1 MMSGQAVGP
10 GPQENYTK
18 LFESLQADL
27 KTLASETK
35 KKYPQIKESCEEGIS
50 KLKQASSSNQ
60 PVQIYYVVNQI
71 LYPLVQGCE
80 SKDVK
85 ISKFCLNTMQRL
97 ITQQA
102 IDQKGARYITDA
114 LRTLIKAGIEEV
126 KVLQTVTLLLTSNSL
141 VHGET
146 LARNLVLCFRLH
158 FTKDSTTINTAGA
171 TVRQLVS
178 LVFERVVA
186 EDEEYSDQQVQD
198 ESNLEE
204 LKVPTNQAPKGLRP
218 CAADAFLMF
227 QDLVQLVNADQP
239 YWLIGITEMR
249 RTFGLELLE
258 SVLTNFTSVFF
269 KHPEFSFLLK
279 ERVCALVIKLFS
291 PNIKYRN
298 SVPASIQQ
306 ATPLDKPYFPI
317 SMRLLRVVAILVQK
331 YHSLLVT
338 ECEIF
343 LSLIVKFLDPEK
355 PSWQRAL
362 ALEVLHKMTVQADL
376 LTSFCNCYDLKPHA
390 TNIFQDIVN
399 NLGAYVQSL
408 FLNFNMASSNTG
420 TAATI
425 AQGSAP
431 AMLAGMPIGP
441 GVTPQPGF
449 FSRGIWLP
457 VVATFTSGQAKSTY
471 LEMLDKVEP
480 PQIPDGYG
488 ISIAYACLLDIIRSI
503 AMAIMG
509 PREEGVERRYEPTEA
524 DRKLHVQLINSSWCG
539 LLAALSPL
547 IDASTDESATENVL
561 KEIQTFASLCGLLD
575 LHTPRDAFI
584 TAICKAS
591 LPPHYALTVLYS
603 APQGIPSGPRQLPQ
617 PDAIGVGGS
626 GGQYNPANLGE
637 PDYRQQVVAVGTPLP
652 TASLPIGAQ
661 QGPVMLT
668 VKNLQC
674 MRALLLLA
682 HCHGSILGTAWHL
695 VLTTLQHLAW
705 ILGLKPSTGGSLKA
719 GRTAADSNAML
730 TTAVMADLPV
740 LSAML
745 SRLFESSQH
754 LDDVALHHLIDALCK
769 LSQEAMELAYTNREP
784 SLFAVA
790 KLLETGLVNL
800 PRVEVLWRPLT
811 NHLLEVCQHPHI
823 RMREWGVEAITYLVK
838 AALQHKYPQPLR
850 DNQKLQT
857 LLLGPLSELS
867 SVRHADVRQRQLE
880 CVLQILHGAGE
891 TLFYGWPL
899 VLGIIGAVSDHHG
912 ENLVR
917 VAFQCLQLVITDF
930 LPVMPWRCLPL
941 CVDTAAKFG
950 SQTQE
955 LNISLT
961 AVGQMW
967 NISDYFYQNQEKIC
981 ASLRGDSASV
991 FPDFPG
997 TTNMPAFDKL
1007 WMCLYARLGDL
1018 CIDPRPAVRKSASQT
1033 LFSTISAHGSLL
1045 NQPTWQAVLWQV
1057 LFPLLDKVRSLSSSA
1072 SNEKVDTSGNI
1083 LIHHS
1088 RNTAQ
1093 KQWAET
1099 QVLTLSGV
1107 ARVFNTKRQLLQSLG
1122 DFPRAWSLLL
1132 EFIENSALSKNNEVS
1147 LAALKSFQEIL
1158 YLPKSTEITDPTQ
1171 FEDSEA
1177 LWIVAWRIWLSI
1189 GLESTAPPQETE
1201 IEPYIPSQAFLTAL
1215 VQIFPAV
1222 YQHVK
1227 NKFSATDLQNL
1238 CLVLKNA
1245 VAIPVHSESTPFVLP
1260 TVPDVVLTQLQD
1272 GVLHSMELLQ
1282 KESLSTP
1289 ENLKSMISPIF
1300 IQLLYFSKLACEAPT
1315 YGKISTKH
1323 ISQVRG
1329 ISADWVTMNYV
1340 PFGEKALSMV
1350 VNLYQ
1355 KTAHEMAVID
1365 AQILKHIIETLHI
1378 PLAMKYS
1385 CPLQTTWKL
1394 AVTSLLAILHVGLPL
1409 ARNYPDHF
1417 QNMWPKLAD
1426 TLDHFLFP
1434 SSVMNTDR
1442 GAEEIQADEAVDC
1455 QVMELLRDEVLPHS
1469 QQIPHQFILRV
1480 VMLLNKG
1487 SIHSATS
1494 NIAEKNGEPKLREE
1508 FAKTCFET
1516 LLQFSLLDGLNNEI
1530 ESTAESLTE
1539 EDEGGVAGRLAV
1551 TALLH
1556 RFQEV
1561 LKRYIDDERRSGKC
1575 PLPRLSEI
1583 SFVLKAVA
1591 TLVVSLKK
1599 APANKVERSVWEQLI
1614 GLYPCLVECTVATAS
1629 SQVSRSLREALMQY
1643 HDLLRPPFVSNPPA
1657 SNGV

>member
-1 MMSGQAVGP
+1 MANTVVASSQD
-10 GPQENYTK
+10 NTSK
-18 LFESLQADL
+18 FLESLQSDL
-27 KTLASETK
+27 KVLASESK
-35 KKYPQIKESCEEGIS
+35 KKYPQIKESCEEGIT
-50 KLKQASSSNQ
+50 KIRTAMNTPGSS
-60 PVQIYYVVNQI
+60 VYYVVNQI

-80 SKDVK
+80 SKDIK
-85 ISKFCLNTMQRL
+85 IIKFCLGIMQRL

-102 IDQKGARYITDA
+102 IDQKGARYITD
-114 LRTLIKAGIEEV
+114 TLWMLMEAGTEEV
-126 KVLQTVTLLLTSNSL
+126 KVLQTVTLLLTSNAI
-141 VHGET
+141 VHGDT
-146 LARNLVLCFRLH
+146 LSRNLVLCFRLH
-158 FTKDSTTINTAGA
+158 FTKDCTTINTAGA

-186 EDEEYSDQQVQD
+186 EDEQMLDHQEAEEV
-198 ESNLEE
+198 NLEE
-204 LKVPTNQAPKGLRP
+204 LKSPTNQAPKGLGP
-218 CAADAFLMF
+218 CAADAYLMF

-239 YWLIGITEMR
+239 YWLIGITEMT

-258 SVLTNFTSVFF
+258 SVLTNFSSVFF

-317 SMRLLRVVAILVQK
+317 SMRLLRVVSILIQK

-343 LSLIVKFLDPEK
+343 LSLIVKFLDPDK
-355 PSWQRAL
+355 PTWQRAL

-376 LTSFCNCYDLKPHA
+376 LTNFCECYDLKPHA

-399 NLGAYVQSL
+399 SLGAYVHSL
-408 FLNFNMASSNTG
+408 FVNPQMIGQAG
-420 TAATI
+420 TATSTPMP
-425 AQGSAP
+425 QGTGSP
-431 AMLAGMPIGP
+431 IFTGMPVGP
-441 GVTPQPGF
+441 GISPQPGF
-449 FSRGIWLP
+449 YSRGIWLP
-457 VVATFTSGQAKSTY
+457 VVASFTSGHTKSIY
-471 LEMLDKVEP
+471 LDMLDKVEP
-480 PQIPDGYG
+480 PQIPIGYG
-488 ISIAYACLLDIIRSI
+488 ISVAYACLLDIIRSI
-503 AMAIMG
+503 ALAING
-509 PREEGVERRYEPTEA
+509 TREENAENHYKPTEFEQ
-524 DRKLHVQLINSSWCG
+524 KLHAQLITSSWCG

-561 KEIQTFASLCGLLD
+561 KAIQTYAALCGQLD
-575 LHTPRDAFI
+575 LQSPRDAYI
-584 TAICKAS
+584 TAICKGS
-591 LPPHYALTVLYS
+591 LPPHYALTVLYN
-603 APQGIPSGPRQLPQ
+603 APQGIPCARTQESN
-617 PDAIGVGGS
+617 
-626 GGQYNPANLGE
+626 QYNLSMGE
-637 PDYRQQVVAVGTPLP
+637 PDHRHQVVAVGTPLP
-652 TASLPIGAQ
+652 TASLPVGAH

-668 VKNLQC
+668 AKNLQC
-674 MRALLLLA
+674 MRALLSLA
-682 HCHGSILGTAWHL
+682 HCHGSILGSAWHL
-695 VLTTLQHLAW
+695 VLTTLQHLVW

-719 GRTAADSNAML
+719 GRSAADPNAVL
-730 TTAVMADLPV
+730 TNAVMADLPV

-769 LSQEAMELAYTNREP
+769 LSHEAMELAYSNREP

-800 PRVEVLWRPLT
+800 SRVEVLWRPLT

-838 AALQHKYPQPLR
+838 MALQYKYPQPLR

-867 SVRHADVRQRQLE
+867 SVHHGDVRQRQLE

-891 TLFYGWPL
+891 TLFHGWPL
-899 VLGIIGAVSDHHG
+899 VLDIIGAVSDHHG
-912 ENLVR
+912 EALVR
-917 VAFQCLQLVITDF
+917 IAFQCLQLVVTDF
-930 LPVMPWRCLPL
+930 LPVMPWRCLPQ

-961 AVGQMW
+961 AVGLMW
-967 NISDYFYQNQEKIC
+967 NISDYFYQNQEKLCI
-981 ASLRGDSASV
+981 SLRGDSSSV

-997 TTNMPAFDKL
+997 TTNIPPFDKL

-1018 CIDPRPAVRKSASQT
+1018 CVDSRPAVRKSASQT

-1045 NQPTWQAVLWQV
+1045 HQPTWQAVLWQV
-1057 LFPLLDKVRSLSSSA
+1057 LFPLLGKVRSLSNSA
-1072 SNEKVDTSGNI
+1072 SNEKVDTGGNI

-1107 ARVFNTKRQLLQSLG
+1107 ARVFNTKRQLLQLLG

-1158 YLPKSTEITDPTQ
+1158 YLQKGCDNNEITHSA
-1171 FEDSEA
+1171 DSEA
-1177 LWIVAWRIWLSI
+1177 LWTVAWRVWLNI
-1189 GLESTAPPQETE
+1189 GTESTTPPQENET
-1201 IEPYIPSQAFLTAL
+1201 EPYVPSQAFLTAL
-1215 VQIFPAV
+1215 VHIFPAV
-1222 YQHVK
+1222 FQHIRK
-1227 NKFSATDLQNL
+1227 KFTGTDLDKL
-1238 CLVLKNA
+1238 CVVLKNVVA
-1245 VAIPVHSESTPFVLP
+1245 VPVHGESTPYILP
-1260 TVPDVVLTQLQD
+1260 TVPDVVLTHLQD

-1282 KESLSTP
+1282 KEALNGP
-1289 ENLKSMISPIF
+1289 ENLRTMIVSIF
-1300 IQLLYFSKLACEAPT
+1300 LQLLSFSKLACEAPT
-1315 YGKISTKH
+1315 YGRIPTKH

-1329 ISADWVTMNYV
+1329 VSADWVIMNYV

-1365 AQILKHIIETLHI
+1365 GQVLKHIIEALHV
-1378 PLAMKYS
+1378 PLSMKYA
-1385 CPLQTTWKL
+1385 CPSPTTWKL
-1394 AVTSLLAILHVGLPL
+1394 AVTSLLAVLHTGLPL
-1409 ARNYPDHF
+1409 ARKYPEHF
-1417 QNMWPKLAD
+1417 QSMWPELAS
-1426 TLDHFLFP
+1426 TLDDFLFP
-1434 SSVMNTDR
+1434 KSVVNVER

-1469 QQIPHQFILRV
+1469 QYIPHQFILRV

-1487 SIHSATS
+1487 SIHSATTV
-1494 NIAEKNGEPKLREE
+1494 NIESSGEAKLREE

-1516 LLQFSLLDGLNNEI
+1516 LLQFSLLDGLNNEL
-1530 ESTAESLTE
+1530 ESDSNKNLEN
-1539 EDEGGVAGRLAV
+1539 DEGGVAGRLAV

-1561 LKRYIDDERRSGKC
+1561 LRRFIENERRSGKC

-1591 TLVVSLKK
+1591 TLVISLKK
-1599 APANKVERSVWEQLI
+1599 APPNKVDRSVWEQLI
-1614 GLYPCLVECTVATAS
+1614 GLYPCLVECTIAS
-1629 SQVSRSLREALMQY
+1629 ASGQVTRSLREALLQY
-1643 HDLLRPPFVSNPPA
+1643 HDLLKPPVNNAPTST
-1657 SNGV
+1657 GV

>member
-1 MMSGQAVGP
+1 MMVNTAVG
-10 GPQENYTK
+10 GGQENVAK
-18 LFESLQADL
+18 FLESLQSDL
-27 KTLASETK
+27 KVLSSETK
-35 KKYPQIKESCEEGIS
+35 KKYPQIRESCEEGIS
-50 KLKQASSSNQ
+50 KLRTAANS
-60 PVQIYYVVNQI
+60 PGTPIYYIVNQI

-80 SKDVK
+80 SRDVK
-85 ISKFCLNTMQRL
+85 IIKFCLGMMQRL

-102 IDQKGARYITDA
+102 VDTKGARYITDA
-114 LRTLIKAGIEEV
+114 LWMLMESGTEEV
-126 KVLQTVTLLLTSNSL
+126 KILQSVTLLLTSNTV

-178 LVFERVVA
+178 LVFERVVV
-186 EDEEYSDQQVQD
+186 EDEEFAGRAEPEDV
-198 ESNLEE
+198 NLEE
-204 LKVPTNQAPKGLRP
+204 LKIPTNQAPKGLRP
-218 CAADAFLMF
+218 CAADAYLMF

-239 YWLIGITEMR
+239 YWLIGITEMT

-258 SVLTNFTSVFF
+258 SVLTNFSSVFF

-298 SVPASIQQ
+298 SVPASVQQ

-317 SMRLLRVVAILVQK
+317 SMRLLRVVSILVQK
-331 YHSLLVT
+331 YHCLLVT

-343 LSLIVKFLDPEK
+343 LSLIVKFLDPDK
-355 PSWQRAL
+355 PAWQRAL

-376 LTSFCNCYDLKPHA
+376 LTSFCECYDLKPHA

-399 NLGAYVQSL
+399 SLGAYVQSL
-408 FLNFNMASSNTG
+408 FVNPQMMGQAGGGTG
-420 TAATI
+420 VPV
-425 AQGSAP
+425 AQGQPP
-431 AMLAGMPIGP
+431 ALLAGMPVGP
-441 GVTPQPGF
+441 GVSPQPGF
-449 FSRGIWLP
+449 YSRGIWLP

-471 LEMLDKVEP
+471 LEMLDKIEP

-488 ISIAYACLLDIIRSI
+488 ISIAYACLLDIIRSV
-503 AMAIMG
+503 ALAIEG
-509 PREEGVERRYEPTEA
+509 PREEGREQNRYKPTEIE
-524 DRKLHVQLINSSWCG
+524 RKLHTQLIISSWCG

-547 IDASTDESATENVL
+547 VDASSTDESASENVL
-561 KEIQTFASLCGLLD
+561 KAIQTFASLCGSLD
-575 LHTPRDAFI
+575 LQTPRDAFI

-603 APQGIPSGPRQLPQ
+603 APQGIPSARPQ
-617 PDAIGVGGS
+617 DPV
-626 GGQYNPANLGE
+626 QYNPANISE

-668 VKNLQC
+668 AKNLQC
-674 MRALLLLA
+674 MRALLSLA
-682 HCHGSILGTAWHL
+682 HCHGSILGSAWHL
-695 VLTTLQHLAW
+695 VLTTLQHLVW

-719 GRTAADSNAML
+719 GRTTADSNAVI

-745 SRLFESSQH
+745 SRLFESSQY

-769 LSQEAMELAYTNREP
+769 LSHEAMELAYSNREP

-867 SVRHADVRQRQLE
+867 SVRHGDVRQRQLE
-880 CVLQILHGAGE
+880 CVLQVLHGAGE
-891 TLFYGWPL
+891 TLSHGWPL
-899 VLGIIGAVSDHHG
+899 VLGIIGAVSNHHG
-912 ENLVR
+912 EALVR
-917 VAFQCLQLVITDF
+917 IAFQCLQLVVTDF

-961 AVGQMW
+961 AVGLMW
-967 NISDYFYQNQEKIC
+967 NISDYFYQNQEKLC
-981 ASLRGDSASV
+981 SSLQGDATSV

-997 TTNMPAFDKL
+997 TTNMPPFDKL

-1018 CIDPRPAVRKSASQT
+1018 CVDSRPAVRKSASQT
-1033 LFSTISAHGSLL
+1033 LFSTISAHGGLL
-1045 NQPTWQAVLWQV
+1045 HQPTWQAVLWQV

-1072 SNEKVDTSGNI
+1072 SSEKVDTSGNI

-1107 ARVFNTKRQLLQSLG
+1107 ARVFNTKRQLLQLLG

-1158 YLPKSTEITDPTQ
+1158 YLQKGGDSE
-1171 FEDSEA
+1171 EAGRSSDSEA
-1177 LWIVAWRIWLSI
+1177 LWLVAWRVWLSI
-1189 GLESTAPPQETE
+1189 GMESTTPPREGDT
-1201 IEPYIPSQAFLTAL
+1201 EPYVPSQAFLTAL
-1215 VQIFPAV
+1215 VHIFPAV
-1222 YQHVK
+1222 FQHIR
-1227 NKFSATDLQNL
+1227 NKFTGTDLQKL
-1238 CLVLKNA
+1238 CIVLKNA
-1245 VAIPVHSESTPFVLP
+1245 VAVPVHGESTPYILP
-1260 TVPDVVLTQLQD
+1260 TLPDIVLTQLQD

-1282 KESLSTP
+1282 KEVLNGTD
-1289 ENLKSMISPIF
+1289 NLRMMIGSIF
-1300 IQLLYFSKLACEAPT
+1300 LQLLSFSKLACQAPT
-1315 YGKISTKH
+1315 YGKIPTKH

-1329 ISADWVTMNYV
+1329 VSADWVTMNYV

-1350 VNLYQ
+1350 VSLYQ
-1355 KTAHEMAVID
+1355 KTAHEESVVD
-1365 AQILKHIIETLHI
+1365 GKVLEHIIEALHV
-1378 PLAMKYS
+1378 PLSMKYN
-1385 CPLQTTWKL
+1385 CPSPTTWKL
-1394 AVTSLLAILHVGLPL
+1394 AVTSLLAVLHTGLPL
-1409 ARNYPDHF
+1409 ARTYPEQF
-1417 QNMWPKLAD
+1417 SSMWTELAD
-1426 TLDHFLFP
+1426 TLDDFLFP
-1434 SSVMNTDR
+1434 KSVITTER
-1442 GAEEIQADEAVDC
+1442 GAEEVQADEAVDC

-1469 QQIPHQFILRV
+1469 QHVPHQFILRV

-1487 SIHSATS
+1487 SIHSATTTSIENS
-1494 NIAEKNGEPKLREE
+1494 NEIKLREE

-1516 LLQFSLLDGLNNEI
+1516 LLQFSLLDGLSNEI
-1530 ESTAESLTE
+1530 ETTTTEASES
-1539 EDEGGVAGRLAV
+1539 DEGGVAGRLAV

-1561 LKRYIDDERRSGKC
+1561 LRRYIEDERRSGKC
-1575 PLPRLSEI
+1575 PLPRYRLSEI

-1599 APANKVERSVWEQLI
+1599 APANKVDRSVWEQLI
-1614 GLYPCLVECTVATAS
+1614 GLYPYLVECTVATAS
-1629 SQVSRSLREALMQY
+1629 GQVSRSLREALLQY
-1643 HDLLRPPFVSNPPA
+1643 HDLLRSPTSSLPT

>member
-1 MMSGQAVGP
+1 MMASATVVGSNP
-10 GPQENYTK
+10 ENASK
-18 LFESLQADL
+18 FLEVLQSDL
-27 KTLASETK
+27 KVLASETK
-35 KKYPQIKESCEEGIS
+35 KKYPQIKESCEEGIA
-50 KLKQASSSNQ
+50 KLRTASNN
-60 PVQIYYVVNQI
+60 PGTPIYYIVNQI
-71 LYPLVQGCE
+71 LYPIVQGCE
-80 SKDVK
+80 SKDIK
-85 ISKFCLNTMQRL
+85 IIKFCLSMMQRL

-102 IDQKGARYITDA
+102 VDQKGARYITDA
-114 LRTLIKAGIEEV
+114 LWLLMESGTEEV
-126 KVLQTVTLLLTSNSL
+126 KVLQTVTLLLTSNAV
-141 VHGET
+141 VHGDT

-158 FTKDSTTINTAGA
+158 FTKDCTTINTAGA

-178 LVFERVVA
+178 LVFERVIA
-186 EDEEYSDQQVQD
+186 ENEQSSDQPESD
-198 ESNLEE
+198 EVNLEE
-204 LKVPTNQAPKGLRP
+204 LKIPTNQAPKGLGP
-218 CAADAFLMF
+218 CAADAYLMF

-239 YWLIGITEMR
+239 YWLIGITEMT

-258 SVLTNFTSVFF
+258 SVLTNFSSVFF
-269 KHPEFSFLLK
+269 KHLEFSFLLK

-298 SVPASIQQ
+298 SVPASLQQ

-317 SMRLLRVVAILVQK
+317 SMRLLRVVSILIQK

-343 LSLIVKFLDPEK
+343 LSLIVKFLDPDK
-355 PSWQRAL
+355 PTWQRAL

-376 LTSFCNCYDLKPHA
+376 LTNFCECYDLKPHA

-399 NLGAYVQSL
+399 SLGAYVHSL
-408 FLNFNMASSNTG
+408 FVNPHMMSQTG
-420 TAATI
+420 TNILHYVLNDYKINVLSVVLLIGFCFKFMAKYI
-425 AQGSAP
+425 FIIIFK
-431 AMLAGMPIGP
+431 ML
-441 GVTPQPGF
+441 
-449 FSRGIWLP
+449 
-457 VVATFTSGQAKSTY
+457 VATFTSGQAKPTY

-480 PQIPDGYG
+480 PQIPIGYG

-503 AMAIMG
+503 ALAING
-509 PREEGVERRYEPTEA
+509 LKDDNNENQIYQPSESEQ
-524 DRKLHVQLINSSWCG
+524 KLHVQLLNSSWCG

-561 KEIQTFASLCGLLD
+561 KAIQTFASLCGQLD
-575 LHTPRDAFI
+575 LQAPRDAFI

-591 LPPHYALTVLYS
+591 LPPNYALTVLYN
-603 APQGIPSGPRQLPQ
+603 APQGIPIARQQ
-617 PDAIGVGGS
+617 DS
-626 GGQYNPANLGE
+626 TQYNLTIGE

-652 TASLPIGAQ
+652 TASLPIGAH

-668 VKNLQC
+668 AKNLQC
-674 MRALLLLA
+674 MRALLSLA
-682 HCHGSILGTAWHL
+682 HCHGSILGSAWHL
-695 VLTTLQHLAW
+695 VLTTLQHLVW

-719 GRTAADSNAML
+719 GRTAADPNAVL
-730 TTAVMADLPV
+730 TNAVMADLPV

-745 SRLFESSQH
+745 SRLFESSQR

-769 LSQEAMELAYTNREP
+769 LSHEAMELAYSNREP

-800 PRVEVLWRPLT
+800 SRVEVLWRPLT

-838 AALQHKYPQPLR
+838 MALQHKYPQPLR

-867 SVRHADVRQRQLE
+867 SVRHGDVRQRQLE
-880 CVLQILHGAGE
+880 CVLQVLHGAGE
-891 TLFYGWPL
+891 TLYHGWPL

-912 ENLVR
+912 EALVR
-917 VAFQCLQLVITDF
+917 IAFQCLQLVVTDF

-961 AVGQMW
+961 AVGLMW
-967 NISDYFYQNQEKIC
+967 NISDYFYQNQEKLCIC
-981 ASLRGDSASV
+981 LRGDSSSV

-997 TTNMPAFDKL
+997 TTNMPSFDKL

-1018 CIDPRPAVRKSASQT
+1018 CVDSRPAVRKSASQT

-1045 NQPTWQAVLWQV
+1045 HQPTWQAVLWQV
-1057 LFPLLDKVRSLSSSA
+1057 LFPLLDKVRSLSNSA
-1072 SNEKVDTSGNI
+1072 SSEKVDTSGNI

-1107 ARVFNTKRQLLQSLG
+1107 ARVFNTKRQLLQMLG

-1158 YLPKSTEITDPTQ
+1158 FQPKGSDNTEVIQ
-1171 FEDSEA
+1171 SNDSEG
-1177 LWIVAWRIWLSI
+1177 LWTVTWRVWLNI
-1189 GLESTAPPQETE
+1189 GMESTAPPQEGDTD
-1201 IEPYIPSQAFLTAL
+1201 PYVPSQAFLTAL
-1215 VQIFPAV
+1215 MHIFPGV
-1222 YQHVK
+1222 FQHIR
-1227 NKFSATDLQNL
+1227 NKFIGPDLQKL
-1238 CLVLKNA
+1238 CIVLKNA
-1245 VAIPVHSESTPFVLP
+1245 VAVPVHGESTPYILP
-1260 TVPDVVLTQLQD
+1260 SMPDVVLTHLQD
-1272 GVLHSMELLQ
+1272 EVLHSMELLQ
-1282 KESLSTP
+1282 KEALNGP
-1289 ENLKSMISPIF
+1289 DNLRTMIVLIF
-1300 IQLLYFSKLACEAPT
+1300 LQLLSFSKLACEAPT
-1315 YGKISTKH
+1315 YGKIPTKH

-1329 ISADWVTMNYV
+1329 VSADWITMNYV

-1365 AQILKHIIETLHI
+1365 GQVLKYIIEALHV
-1378 PLAMKYS
+1378 PLAMKYA
-1385 CPLQTTWKL
+1385 CPSATTWKL
-1394 AVTSLLAILHVGLPL
+1394 AVTSLLAVLHTGLPL
-1409 ARNYPDHF
+1409 ARKYSEQF
-1417 QNMWPKLAD
+1417 QSMWLELAS
-1426 TLDHFLFP
+1426 TLDDFLFP
-1434 SSVMNTDR
+1434 KSVLNVER
-1442 GAEEIQADEAVDC
+1442 GVEEIQADEAVDC

-1469 QQIPHQFILRV
+1469 QHIPHQFILRV

-1487 SIHSATS
+1487 SIHSATTA
-1494 NIAEKNGEPKLREE
+1494 NIENGAETKLREE

-1516 LLQFSLLDGLNNEI
+1516 LLQFSLLDGLDNDTENSPKKSS
-1530 ESTAESLTE
+1530 ES
-1539 EDEGGVAGRLAV
+1539 DEGGIAGRLAV

-1561 LKRYIDDERRSGKC
+1561 LRRYIESERRNGKC
-1575 PLPRLSEI
+1575 PLPRYRLSEI

-1591 TLVVSLKK
+1591 TLVISLKK
-1599 APANKVERSVWEQLI
+1599 APPNKVERSVWEQLI
-1614 GLYPCLVECTVATAS
+1614 GLYPCLVECTIATTS
-1629 SQVSRSLREALMQY
+1629 GQVSRSLREALLQY
-1643 HDLLRPPFVSNPPA
+1643 HDLLRAPIHSTPTP
-1657 SNGV
+1657 NGV

>member
-1 MMSGQAVGP
+1 MANTLVASSQD
-10 GPQENYTK
+10 NTSK
-18 LFESLQADL
+18 FLESLQADL
-27 KTLASETK
+27 KYLASESK
-35 KKYPQIKESCEEGIS
+35 KKYPQIKESCEEGITKIRS
-50 KLKQASSSNQ
+50 AMSASGG
-60 PVQIYYVVNQI
+60 PIYYIVNQI

-80 SKDVK
+80 SKDIK
-85 ISKFCLNTMQRL
+85 IIKFCLGIMQRL

-102 IDQKGARYITDA
+102 IDQKGARYITD
-114 LRTLIKAGIEEV
+114 TLWMLMETGTEEV
-126 KVLQTVTLLLTSNSL
+126 KVLQTVTLLLTSNTI
-141 VHGET
+141 VHGDT

-158 FTKDSTTINTAGA
+158 FTKDCTTINTAGA

-186 EDEEYSDQQVQD
+186 EDEHTLDHPEIEEV
-198 ESNLEE
+198 NLEE
-204 LKVPTNQAPKGLRP
+204 LKTPTNQAPKGLGP
-218 CAADAFLMF
+218 CAADAYLMF

-239 YWLIGITEMR
+239 YWLIGITEMT

-258 SVLTNFTSVFF
+258 SVLTNFSSVFF

-317 SMRLLRVVAILVQK
+317 SMRLLRVVSILIQK

-343 LSLIVKFLDPEK
+343 LSLIVKFLDPDK
-355 PSWQRAL
+355 PTWQRAL

-376 LTSFCNCYDLKPHA
+376 LTNFCECYDLKPHA

-399 NLGAYVQSL
+399 SLGAYVHSL
-408 FLNFNMASSNTG
+408 FVNPQMIGQTG
-420 TAATI
+420 TAANTPI
-425 AQGSAP
+425 PQGTGSP
-431 AMLAGMPIGP
+431 IFTGMPVGP
-441 GVTPQPGF
+441 GISPQPGF
-449 FSRGIWLP
+449 YSRGIWLP
-457 VVATFTSGQAKSTY
+457 VVASFTSGHTKSTY

-480 PQIPDGYG
+480 PQIPIGYG
-488 ISIAYACLLDIIRSI
+488 ISVAYACLLDIIRSI
-503 AMAIMG
+503 ALAINDTK
-509 PREEGVERRYEPTEA
+509 EENAESHYKTTEFEH
-524 DRKLHVQLINSSWCG
+524 KLHVQLITSSWCG

-561 KEIQTFASLCGLLD
+561 KAIQTYAALCGQLD
-575 LHTPRDAFI
+575 LQSPRDAYI
-584 TAICKAS
+584 TAICKGS
-591 LPPHYALTVLYS
+591 LPPHYALTVLYN
-603 APQGIPSGPRQLPQ
+603 APQGIPCARTQESN
-617 PDAIGVGGS
+617 
-626 GGQYNPANLGE
+626 QYNLSMGE
-637 PDYRQQVVAVGTPLP
+637 PDHRHQVVAVGTPLP
-652 TASLPIGAQ
+652 TASLPVGAH

-668 VKNLQC
+668 AKNLQC
-674 MRALLLLA
+674 MRALLSLA
-682 HCHGSILGTAWHL
+682 HCHGSILGSAWHL
-695 VLTTLQHLAW
+695 VLTTLQHLVW

-719 GRTAADSNAML
+719 GRSAADPNAVL
-730 TTAVMADLPV
+730 TNAVMADLPV

-769 LSQEAMELAYTNREP
+769 LSHEAMELAYSNREP

-790 KLLETGLVNL
+790 KLLETGIVNL
-800 PRVEVLWRPLT
+800 SRVEVLWRPLT

-838 AALQHKYPQPLR
+838 MALQYKYPQPLR

-867 SVRHADVRQRQLE
+867 SVHHGDVRQRQLE

-891 TLFYGWPL
+891 TLFHGWPL
-899 VLGIIGAVSDHHG
+899 VLDIIGAVSDHHG
-912 ENLVR
+912 EALVR
-917 VAFQCLQLVITDF
+917 IAFQCLQLVVTDF
-930 LPVMPWRCLPL
+930 LPVMPWRCLPQ

-961 AVGQMW
+961 AVGLMW
-967 NISDYFYQNQEKIC
+967 NISDYFYHNQEKLC
-981 ASLRGDSASV
+981 VSLRGDSSSV

-997 TTNMPAFDKL
+997 TTNIPPFDKL

-1018 CIDPRPAVRKSASQT
+1018 CVDSRPAVRKSASQT

-1045 NQPTWQAVLWQV
+1045 HQPTWQAVLWQV
-1057 LFPLLDKVRSLSSSA
+1057 LFPLLGKVRSLSNSA
-1072 SNEKVDTSGNI
+1072 SNEKVDTGGNI

-1107 ARVFNTKRQLLQSLG
+1107 ARVFNTKRQLLQLLG

-1158 YLPKSTEITDPTQ
+1158 YLQKGCDNNEVTHSA
-1171 FEDSEA
+1171 DSEA
-1177 LWIVAWRIWLSI
+1177 LWIVAWRVWLNI
-1189 GLESTAPPQETE
+1189 GTESTTPPQENET
-1201 IEPYIPSQAFLTAL
+1201 EPYVPSQAFLTAL
-1215 VQIFPAV
+1215 VHIFPAV
-1222 YQHVK
+1222 FQHIRK
-1227 NKFSATDLQNL
+1227 KFTGTDLDKL
-1238 CLVLKNA
+1238 CVVLKNVVA
-1245 VAIPVHSESTPFVLP
+1245 VPVHGESTPYILP
-1260 TVPDVVLTQLQD
+1260 TVPDVVLTHLQD

-1282 KESLSTP
+1282 KEALNGP
-1289 ENLKSMISPIF
+1289 ENLRTMIVLIF
-1300 IQLLYFSKLACEAPT
+1300 LQLLSFSKLACEAPT
-1315 YGKISTKH
+1315 YGRIPTKH
-1323 ISQVRG
+1323 ISQIRG
-1329 ISADWVTMNYV
+1329 VSADWVIMNYV

-1365 AQILKHIIETLHI
+1365 GQVLKHIIEALHV
-1378 PLAMKYS
+1378 PLSMKYA
-1385 CPLQTTWKL
+1385 CPSSTTWKL
-1394 AVTSLLAILHVGLPL
+1394 AVTSLLAVLHTGLPL
-1409 ARNYPDHF
+1409 ARKYPEHF
-1417 QNMWPKLAD
+1417 QSMWPELAS
-1426 TLDHFLFP
+1426 TLDDFLFP
-1434 SSVMNTDR
+1434 KSVINAER

-1469 QQIPHQFILRV
+1469 QYIPHQFILRV

-1487 SIHSATS
+1487 SIHSATTV
-1494 NIAEKNGEPKLREE
+1494 NIESSGEAKLREE

-1516 LLQFSLLDGLNNEI
+1516 LLQFSLLDGLNNEL
-1530 ESTAESLTE
+1530 EPDSNKTLEN
-1539 EDEGGVAGRLAV
+1539 DEGGVAGRLAV

-1561 LKRYIDDERRSGKC
+1561 LRRFIENERRSGKC
-1575 PLPRLSEI
+1575 PLPRYRLSEI

-1591 TLVVSLKK
+1591 TLVISLKK
-1599 APANKVERSVWEQLI
+1599 APPNKVDRSVWEQLI
-1614 GLYPCLVECTVATAS
+1614 ALYPCLVECTIAS
-1629 SQVSRSLREALMQY
+1629 ASGQVTRSLREALLQY
-1643 HDLLRPPFVSNPPA
+1643 HDLLKPPLNNTPTST
-1657 SNGV
+1657 GV

>member
-1 MMSGQAVGP
+1 MSSANIVG
-10 GPQENYTK
+10 GNAQENSVK
-18 LFESLQADL
+18 FFESLQADL
-27 KTLASETK
+27 KSLSSETK
-35 KKYPQIKESCEEGIS
+35 KKYPQIKESCEEGIV
-50 KLKQASSSNQ
+50 KLRQASSNNQ
-60 PVQIYYVVNQI
+60 PGQVYYVVNQI

-80 SKDVK
+80 CKDVK

-102 IDQKGARYITDA
+102 VDQKGARYITDA
-114 LRTLIKAGIEEV
+114 LWTLMEAGIEEV

-141 VHGET
+141 VHGDT

-171 TVRQLVS
+171 TVRQLVF
-178 LVFERVVA
+178 LVFERIVA
-186 EDEEYSDQQVQD
+186 EDEQNADPQVQD
-198 ESNLEE
+198 ESNFEE
-204 LKVPTNQAPKGLRP
+204 LKVPTNQAPKALRP
-218 CAADAFLMF
+218 CAADAYLMF

-239 YWLIGITEMR
+239 YWLIGITEMT

-258 SVLTNFTSVFF
+258 SVLINFSSVFF
-269 KHPEFSFLLK
+269 KHQEFSFLLK

-298 SVPASIQQ
+298 SVPASVQQ

-317 SMRLLRVVAILVQK
+317 SMRLLRVVSILIQK

-343 LSLIVKFLDPEK
+343 LSLIVKFLDPDK
-355 PSWQRAL
+355 PPWQRAL

-399 NLGAYVQSL
+399 SLGAYVHSL
-408 FLNFNMASSNTG
+408 FVNPHISQ
-420 TAATI
+420 AAPAPVAQ
-425 AQGSAP
+425 AQGTAP

-441 GVTPQPGF
+441 GITPQPGF
-449 FSRGIWLP
+449 YSRGIWLP

-471 LEMLDKVEP
+471 LEMLDKIDP

-503 AMAIMG
+503 ALAITG
-509 PREEGVERRYEPTEA
+509 PREEGVEKKYDPTE
-524 DRKLHVQLINSSWCG
+524 DERKLHVQLINSSWCG

-603 APQGIPSGPRQLPQ
+603 APQGIPSAARQQ
-617 PDAIGVGGS
+617 QQQDVNAGIGNS
-626 GGQYNPANLGE
+626 GAQYNPANLGE
-637 PDYRQQVVAVGTPLP
+637 SDYRQQVVAVGTPLP
-652 TASLPIGAQ
+652 TTSLPIGAQ

-682 HCHGSILGTAWHL
+682 HCHGSILGSAWHL

-719 GRTAADSNAML
+719 GRTAADSNATL
-730 TTAVMADLPV
+730 TTAVMADLPI

-891 TLFYGWPL
+891 TLYHGWPL

-912 ENLVR
+912 EALVR
-917 VAFQCLQLVITDF
+917 IAFQCLQLVITDF

-997 TTNMPAFDKL
+997 TTNMPPFDKL

-1018 CIDPRPAVRKSASQT
+1018 CVDPRPAVRKSASQT
-1033 LFSTISAHGSLL
+1033 LFSTISAHGTLL
-1045 NQPTWQAVLWQV
+1045 HQPTWQAVLWQV

-1107 ARVFNTKRQLLQSLG
+1107 ARVFNTKRQLLQMLG

-1158 YLPKSTEITDPTQ
+1158 YLPKTTDNNDPAQ
-1171 FEDSEA
+1171 SEDSES

-1189 GLESTAPPQETE
+1189 GLDSTTPPQEGE

-1227 NKFSATDLQNL
+1227 NKFSTSDLQKL

-1245 VAIPVHSESTPFVLP
+1245 VAVPVHGESTPYIIP

-1272 GVLHSMELLQ
+1272 GILHSMELLQ
-1282 KESLSTP
+1282 KEALATP
-1289 ENLKSMISPIF
+1289 DNLQSMINPIF
-1300 IQLLYFSKLACEAPT
+1300 IQLLYFSKLSCEAPT
-1315 YGKISTKH
+1315 YGKIPTKH

-1329 ISADWVTMNYV
+1329 VSADWITMNYV

-1355 KTAHEMAVID
+1355 KTANEKAVID
-1365 AQILKHIIETLHI
+1365 GQILKHIIEALHV
-1378 PLAMKYS
+1378 PLAMKYA
-1385 CPLQTTWKL
+1385 CPSQTTWKL
-1394 AVTSLLAILHVGLPL
+1394 AVTNLLDILHTGLPL
-1409 ARNYPDHF
+1409 ARSYPEHF
-1417 QNMWPKLAD
+1417 QSMWQELAD
-1426 TLDHFLFP
+1426 TLDNFLFP
-1434 SSVMNTDR
+1434 SSVMNSDR
-1442 GAEEIQADEAVDC
+1442 GVEEIQADEAVDC

-1469 QQIPHQFILRV
+1469 QHIPHHFILRV

-1494 NIAEKNGEPKLREE
+1494 NIEKNTEPKLREE

-1530 ESTAESLTE
+1530 ETNKNESIV
-1539 EDEGGVAGRLAV
+1539 DEGGAAGRLAV

-1561 LKRYIDDERRSGKC
+1561 LKRYIEDERRSGKC

-1599 APANKVERSVWEQLI
+1599 APSNKVERSVWEQLI
-1614 GLYPCLVECTVATAS
+1614 GLYPCLVECTVTTAS
-1629 SQVSRSLREALMQY
+1629 SQVSRSLREALLQY
-1643 HDLLRPPFVSNPPA
+1643 HDLLRPPMNSAPT